1 VLRMHAHVQKSYPS
15 STPRQNLVCHQD
27 GVSTSL
33 SLSALRLTTCD
44 TLGKRHAM
52 ASALTKPIEVK
63 DSPLVVQYEA
73 KAGNGFACDGEHMSS
88 VSVSLLVISTV
99 CL

>member
-1 VLRMHAHVQKSYPS
+1 MLRMHAHVQKSYPS
-15 STPRQNLVCHQD
+15 SPAKTKPRLLQAA
-27 GVSTSL
+27 VSTSL
-33 SLSALRLTTCD
+33 SRSALRLTTCD
-44 TLGKRHAM
+44 SIGKRHAM